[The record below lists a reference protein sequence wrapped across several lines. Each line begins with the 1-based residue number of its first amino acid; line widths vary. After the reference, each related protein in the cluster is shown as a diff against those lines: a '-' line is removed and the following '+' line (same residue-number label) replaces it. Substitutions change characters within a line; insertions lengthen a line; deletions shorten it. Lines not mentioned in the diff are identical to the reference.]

1 MKIAVI
7 GGGSTYTPELI
18 DGFARLADQV
28 KITEIVL
35 VDPDQSRLS
44 VIGPFSA
51 RIMRRYGRPATVRWT
66 ADLDDGL
73 DGAGAVLIQLRIGGQ
88 AARHRDETWPGKC
101 GCLGQETTG
110 AGGFAKALRTVPVV
124 LDIAERART
133 RALSDAWLIDFTN
146 PVGIVTRALLD
157 AGHRAIGLCNVAI
170 GFQRIFAGMLGV
182 EPERISLEH
191 VGLNHLTWERAVRLD
206 GTDVLPDLIASRGDE
221 LASLI
226 RLPRSVIELTG
237 SIPSYYLRYFYA
249 HDQVVAE
256 QRTGP
261 TRAEQ
266 VAQIEQELLAMYA
279 DPALDHKP
287 ELLGQRGGA
296 FYSEAAVALLASL
309 VNDTGDTQVVNVRNN
324 GTMPFLPDDAVIE
337 VASVIGKHGATPVG
351 FAPIGP
357 LMRSLT
363 AHVSGYEELAVQ
375 AARLG
380 GRDRIFEA
388 MLAHPLIGQ
397 YDKAEQLTDLLLA
410 ENAAFLP
417 WADSA
422 AAGDGP
428 VPGTTASGS

>member
-1 MKIAVI
+1 MKIAVV

-35 VDPDQSRLS
+35 VDPDKSRLS

-51 RIMRRYGRPATVRWT
+51 RIMRRYGHPAKVRWT

-88 AARHRDETWPGKC
+88 AARQRDESWPLKC
-101 GCLGQETTG
+101 GCVGQETTG

-124 LDIAERART
+124 LDIAERT
-133 RALSDAWLIDFTN
+133 RARASSDAWLIDFTN

-206 GTDVLPDLIASRGDE
+206 GTDVLPDLIATHGDE
-221 LASLI
+221 LAGLI
-226 RLPRSVIELTG
+226 ELPRSVIELTH

-249 HDQVVAE
+249 HDRVVAE
-256 QRTGP
+256 QQTSP

-266 VAQIEQELLAMYA
+266 VARIEQELLTMYA
-279 DPALDHKP
+279 DPALDRKP

-309 VNDTGDTQVVNVRNN
+309 VNDIGDTQVVNVRNN
-324 GTMPFLPDDAVIE
+324 GTMPFLADDAVIE
-337 VASVIGKHGATPVG
+337 VASVIGKHGATPTG
-351 FAPIGP
+351 FAPLGP
-357 LMRSLT
+357 LMRGLT
-363 AHVSGYEELAVQ
+363 AHVSAYEELAVQ

-380 GRDRIFEA
+380 GRDQVFEA

-397 YDKAEQLTDLLLA
+397 YDKADQLTDLLLA

-417 WADSA
+417 WANA
-422 AAGDGP
+422 AGAGDGHA
-428 VPGTTASGS
+428 PGTAASGP

>member
-1 MKIAVI
+1 MKIAVV

-18 DGFARLADQV
+18 DGFARLAGQV
-28 KITEIVL
+28 SITELVL
-35 VDPDQSRLS
+35 VDPDERRLA
-44 VIGPFSA
+44 VVGPFSA
-51 RIMRRYGRPATVRWT
+51 RIMRAYGHPATVRWT
-66 ADLDDGL
+66 SDLDDAL
-73 DGAGAVLIQLRIGGQ
+73 DGAGAVLLQLRIGGQ
-88 AARHRDETWPGKC
+88 AARQRDATWPLKC
-101 GCLGQETTG
+101 GGLGQETTG

-124 LDIAERART
+124 LDIAERT
-133 RALSDAWLIDFTN
+133 RARAAADAWIIDFTN

-182 EPERISLEH
+182 QPERVSLGH
-191 VGLNHLTWERAVRLD
+191 VGLNHLSWERQVLLD
-206 GTDVLPDLIASRGDE
+206 GTDVLDDLIASHGDE

-226 RLPRSVIELTG
+226 ELPRSVIELTH

-256 QRTGP
+256 QRTSP

-266 VAQIEQELLAMYA
+266 VAEIERELLAMYA

-287 ELLGQRGGA
+287 ELLGKRGGA

-309 VNDTGDTQVVNVRNN
+309 VSDTGDTQVVNVRNA

-337 VASVIGKHGATPVG
+337 VPSVIGKHGATPLA
-351 FAPIGP
+351 FDPLDP
-357 LMRSLT
+357 LMRGLT

-380 GRDRIFEA
+380 GRDRVVA
-388 MLAHPLIGQ
+388 ALLAHPLIGQ
-397 YDKAEQLTDLLLA
+397 YDQADQLADLLLA

-417 WADSA
+417 WAGGQA
-422 AAGDGP
+422 RGGAGNL
-428 VPGTTASGS
+428 ASGR